1 MGNPRGLVLH
11 QARWDWSY
19 MLSFCSKQWDKYGPT
34 QITAA
39 RGDESST
46 TAARG
51 GDPMVLA
58 ARGIDSQAWTSTA
71 KLTGIMTGITTGIT
85 GDV

>member
-1 MGNPRGLVLH
+1 
-11 QARWDWSY
+11 
-19 MLSFCSKQWDKYGPT
+19 MLSFCSKQWDEYGPT

-39 RGDESST
+39 RGDGSST

-58 ARGIDSQAWTSTA
+58 ARGVDSQAWTSTA
-71 KLTGIMTGITTGIT
+71 RLTGIMTGITTGIMT
-85 GDV
+85 GITGMIAVELDCYA